1 MPSGFIE
8 HIRDLILFENVPLT
22 RHISQLSAT
31 LVTCIKLL
39 TLMAMFLARENK
51 KSKTYLQLMS
61 FIQMTKTT
69 NIYILHENKEC
80 MELHTTLFIL
90 ILAV

>member
-39 TLMAMFLARENK
+39 TLMYVYVLNLT
-51 KSKTYLQLMS
+51 SYLIMA
-61 FIQMTKTT
+61 FNCID
-69 NIYILHENKEC
+69 
-80 MELHTTLFIL
+80 
-90 ILAV
+90 